1 MGRLGKQVP
10 YNCPGCGG
18 VLWEIEKSKTLRYRC
33 HTGHSFTAAT
43 LLAEQ
48 SGKIEETLWI
58 TLRMLEE
65 RRNLLRAMRER
76 GQGTQSAIERE
87 RDTEIHIN
95 RIRDILIAGGGVS
108 NSSGPT
114 ASATSAKAA

>member
-1 MGRLGKQVP
+1 VNTLGKQVP

-18 VLWEIEKSKTLRYRC
+18 VLWEMEKSRTVRYRC
-33 HTGHSFTAAT
+33 HVGHSYTRAA

-65 RRNLLRAMRER
+65 RRNLLRSMRVK
-76 GQGTQSAIERE
+76 GAGAKSSIERE
-87 RDTEIHIN
+87 KDAEIHIE
-95 RIRDILIAGGGVS
+95 RIRGLLIAGGAP
-108 NSSGPT
+108 NASGPKPT
-114 ASATSAKAA
+114 AIRSKRP